1 MHEFAVAT
9 QVLETARELALE
21 RDGVRIERLRLSVGE
36 ASHLNVDQLRTCLRA
51 AAADTMAADA
61 DLELE
66 TEPPYAACDCGWSG
80 EPEVLDAAL
89 AYAPDL
95 QCPDCD
101 ARLDLE
107 RGDGCYLLQVE
118 VATGADGDAEGV
130 DVEAADPDAAAAD
143 GVGPGENASTGP
155 RTTDRRTTTTRSPST
170 DTDKP

>member
-1 MHEFAVAT
+1 MHEFAVAS
-9 QVLETARELALE
+9 QVLETARELALD
-21 RDGVRIERLRLSVGE
+21 RGGVRIERLRLSVGE

-51 AAADTMAADA
+51 ASADTMAADA

-66 TEPPYAACDCGWSG
+66 TEPPYAECDCGWSG

-118 VATGADGDAEGV
+118 VATGEDGDAVAG
-130 DVEAADPDAAAAD
+130 DVEATDPDAVATD
-143 GVGPGENASTGP
+143 GVDPGGDASTGP
-155 RTTDRRTTTTRSPST
+155 GTAERRTTTTRSPST
-170 DTDKP
+170 ETDQP